1 MLTKTLL
8 RPSSLPLMRTF
19 NHIRLSHSLSNA
31 TIADLNKRWES
42 LPTTDQEE
50 IISQLNERQK
60 LNWKELTP
68 EEKKAAWYISYG
80 EWGPRR
86 PVHQKGDG
94 MKIFGGVVLGLSIAS
109 GLFVLF
115 RVSAPESPRTMTR
128 EWQEASDEYLKSKN
142 ANPFTGYSQIQSK

>member
-1 MLTKTLL
+1 
-8 RPSSLPLMRTF
+8 
-19 NHIRLSHSLSNA
+19 SLSNA
-31 TIADLNKRWES
+31 TVADLNKRWEG
-42 LPTTDQEE
+42 LPSSDQEE
-50 IISQLNERQK
+50 IILQLNERQK

-94 MKIFGGVVLGLSIAS
+94 LKIFGGVVLGLGIAS

-115 RVSAPESPRTMTR
+115 RLNAPAQPKTMTR

-142 ANPFTGYSQIQSK
+142 ANPFTSYSQIQSK